1 MSNNLL
7 TISTPDASGTTIGPQ
22 IEPGITAKI
31 DGQEFHL
38 GYSRIASYLACPKQY
53 KFTYMDKVP
62 YKGSSAMRKGQAYHG
77 TVEAL
82 LQHKMDTGE
91 KMLLKQADRMAVNIG
106 KKEKLTPNEIYKL
119 IDGVRYYHE
128 HMYDLHDPVGIE
140 DSFSIVRGGVTLT
153 GRIDLYDRKGVI
165 IDHKFSH
172 DIWPEE
178 RAKHGVQ
185 PMIYQWAGLDVLT
198 EKYGVPYSGFSYNV
212 ARTWPS
218 CMIQVIHIPL
228 IDQWTSDWWEEQVSL
243 VAQAVRAGLF
253 PANPGDKACKWCQH
267 KKVCQPAIYK
277 PWISIAGPHVD
288 NTFD

>member
-1 MSNNLL
+1 
-7 TISTPDASGTTIGPQ
+7 
-22 IEPGITAKI
+22 
-31 DGQEFHL
+31 
-38 GYSRIASYLACPKQY
+38 
-53 KFTYMDKVP
+53 MDKVP

-91 KMLLKQADRMAVNIG
+91 SMTLKQADRLAVNIG
-106 KKEKLTPNEIYKL
+106 KKEKLTPSEIYKL

-185 PMIYQWAGLDVLT
+185 PMIYRWAGLDVLT

-253 PANPGDKACKWCQH
+253 PANPGDKTCKWCQH

-277 PWISIAGPHVD
+277 PWISIAGPQTD